1 MKTLDISHLPPY
13 DISSQSPLWWGQLC
27 IDFIEGSMFCILIG
41 AFLYVRLRVDVWPP
55 PGDQFP
61 HLLLPTLA
69 LIPLILSALFAYWA
83 SQAAKANNRRG
94 MILHMAMNL
103 VLAAIFFVMRI
114 FEWHSLNFN
123 WQADVQGSYVWAFL
137 GLHSFD
143 FIADAM
149 FTVVLLVI
157 VLTGRYGEKQRLG
170 VHVDTVVWY
179 FLVAIWIPIYVVI
192 YWGPRIFGSA
202 Q

>member
-1 MKTLDISHLPPY
+1 VKTLDVSHLPPY
-13 DISSQSPLWWGQLC
+13 DISSQSPVWWGQLC
-27 IDFIEGSMFCILIG
+27 IDLIEGSMFCILIG
-41 AFLYVRLRVDVWPP
+41 AFLYIRLRIDVWPP
-55 PGDQFP
+55 PGDQYP
-61 HLLLPTLA
+61 DLLLPTLA

-83 SQAAKANNRRG
+83 SQAAKANDRRG
-94 MILHMAMNL
+94 MILHMTLNL

-123 WQADVQGSYVWAFL
+123 WQADAQGSYVWAFL

-143 FIADAM
+143 FIADAI
-149 FTVVLLVI
+149 FTVVLLII
-157 VLTGRYGEKQRLG
+157 VLSGRYGEKQRLG